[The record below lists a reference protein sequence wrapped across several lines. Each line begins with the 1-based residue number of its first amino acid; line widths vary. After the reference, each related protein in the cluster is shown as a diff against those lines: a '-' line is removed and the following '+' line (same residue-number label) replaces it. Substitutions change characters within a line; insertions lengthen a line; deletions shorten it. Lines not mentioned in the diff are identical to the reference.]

1 MNSHGKEDFSEQI
14 VFVYYCDHRPSIELH
29 MSNITDKHASF
40 QNYQWET
47 HEFLTKS
54 QEMAEDHL
62 IFVAGGRPD
71 L

>member
-1 MNSHGKEDFSEQI
+1 
-14 VFVYYCDHRPSIELH
+14 
-29 MSNITDKHASF
+29 MSNITDKHASL

-47 HEFLTKS
+47 HEFLTES